1 MLPRSTPDLFA
12 LQLLDSVAELGSL
25 GQAAARHG
33 VSQAAVSMRMSQLER
48 RLGVTL
54 LLRGPAG
61 TRLTPAGRQIAAL
74 GRRTVSDRID
84 TLQKRAADLKSSF
97 EQTQHEN
104 NEKVKARLAQAK
116 ADSAA
121 GQRAVNEKT
130 EQAAGH
136 TQSQWKSMKA
146 DAAAKVQD
154 MHDRAE
160 ASATSMTLRRQKETP
175 KPPRK
180 TRPMPWITPPGPSTR
195 PNWLSLMPWTPA
207 PGLTNDQQRRHRG
220 KQSTRPGARRALHQ

>member
-1 MLPRSTPDLFA
+1 M
-12 LQLLDSVAELGSL
+12 
-25 GQAAARHG
+25 
-33 VSQAAVSMRMSQLER
+33 
-48 RLGVTL
+48 
-54 LLRGPAG
+54 
-61 TRLTPAGRQIAAL
+61 
-74 GRRTVSDRID
+74 TVSDQID

-116 ADSAA
+116 ADIAA

-130 EQAAGH
+130 EQAASH

-160 ASATSMTLRRQKETP
+160 
-175 KPPRK
+175 RK
-180 TRPMPWITPPGPSTR
+180 RDEHDVNLDRSGCSGWGY
-195 PNWLSLMPWTPA
+195 
-207 PGLTNDQQRRHRG
+207 
-220 KQSTRPGARRALHQ
+220 

>member
-1 MLPRSTPDLFA
+1 M
-12 LQLLDSVAELGSL
+12 
-25 GQAAARHG
+25 
-33 VSQAAVSMRMSQLER
+33 
-48 RLGVTL
+48 
-54 LLRGPAG
+54 
-61 TRLTPAGRQIAAL
+61 
-74 GRRTVSDRID
+74 TVSDQID

-116 ADSAA
+116 ADIAA

-160 ASATSMTLRRQKETP
+160 RKRDEHDVKKAERDAEAAEEDAADALDYATWAVDQAELAVLDAVDARSWANERAAASPP
-175 KPPRK
+175 K
-180 TRPMPWITPPGPSTR
+180 
-195 PNWLSLMPWTPA
+195 
-207 PGLTNDQQRRHRG
+207 
-220 KQSTRPGARRALHQ
+220 

>member
-116 ADSAA
+116 ADIVA

-160 ASATSMTLRRQKETP
+160 ASATSMTLRRQAERDAEAAEEDAADALDYATWAVDQAELAVLDAMDARSWADERSAAS
-175 KPPRK
+175 PPR
-180 TRPMPWITPPGPSTR
+180 
-195 PNWLSLMPWTPA
+195 
-207 PGLTNDQQRRHRG
+207 
-220 KQSTRPGARRALHQ
+220 